1 MVNTSIESHNQMIY
15 IHAVK
20 LTLAEYMDELIVKY
34 IDTDDAK
41 LFNYMMECHQLND
54 TFSVPDHKLIEF
66 NLIRSTRSTH
76 MWQRLTDIGLVED
89 IDFIEVPVSGTIFT
103 EQLDQSFG
111 LTGKAFIKVLR
122 LNNPCKLNEYY
133 SFIQSTLFNYMQ
145 YEVLQYEALQYEH
158 DNNHDNNKSTEN
170 DSESEPDDSES
181 EPDDSE
187 SEPDDSDDGESDSLD
202 SEEYIP
208 ESIKAQRD
216 LYNNKLNRID
226 DYTINTWLIVN
237 NIEHYISSFIRYTK
251 MVAFVTFLLHICF
264 MFNLN
269 PHTLWI
275 VLIWIYR
282 FIRKLFN
289 NNS

>member
-20 LTLAEYMDELIVKY
+20 LTLAEYMNELIVKY

-41 LFNYMMECHQLND
+41 LFNYMMECYQLND
-54 TFSVPDHKLIEF
+54 TFSVPDYKLIEF
-66 NLIRSTRSTH
+66 NLIRSTRSEY
-76 MWQRLTDIGLVED
+76 MRQRLTDIGLVED

-111 LTGKAFIKVLR
+111 LTGKAFIKVLW
-122 LNNPCKLNEYY
+122 LNNPRKLNEYY

-145 YEVLQYEALQYEH
+145 YEALKDDH
-158 DNNHDNNKSTEN
+158 DNKNNETSEDDSEN
-170 DSESEPDDSES
+170 DSEMLSE
-181 EPDDSE
+181 
-187 SEPDDSDDGESDSLD
+187 DGESDSLD

-208 ESIKAQRD
+208 ESIKDQRD
-216 LYNNKLNRID
+216 LYNTKLNRID

-237 NIEHYISSFIRYTK
+237 NIEHYISSFIRYMK
-251 MVAFVTFLLHICF
+251 MVAFVTFLLHVCF

-269 PHTLWI
+269 PHTFWI
-275 VLIWIYR
+275 VLIWIYN
-282 FIRKLFN
+282 FILKLFN
-289 NNS
+289 KN